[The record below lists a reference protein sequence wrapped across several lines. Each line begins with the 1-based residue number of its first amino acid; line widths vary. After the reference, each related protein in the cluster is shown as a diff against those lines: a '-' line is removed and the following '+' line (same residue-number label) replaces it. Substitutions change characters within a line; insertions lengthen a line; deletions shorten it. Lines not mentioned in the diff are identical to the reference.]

1 MGTDDDG
8 NVADELTSVDLA
20 NIFWEDNFMYKKINS
35 DLRSRIV
42 YVTINK

>member
-8 NVADELTSVDLA
+8 NVANELTSVDLA
-20 NIFWEDNFMYKKINS
+20 NILEDNFMYKKINS
-35 DLRSRIV
+35 DLRIV